1 MNRRR
6 TIERIPVSLVGAG
19 PGDPELLTLRAL
31 KRVQQADVLLYD
43 ALIDERI
50 LEETRPDCL
59 KIYAGKKCR
68 DGQNPEQRQNEIHR
82 QMAFHFREGRQ
93 VVRLKAGDPM
103 IFGRGMEEVRFL
115 ESENIPWE
123 VVPGISAGIAASS
136 AFALPLTERNKSR
149 MVLFTSGYTSSGE
162 TPGCDPLVSVIKE
175 GGTVVVYMGL
185 SKLRCLLEVMEKA
198 GIGNIPLMIADRVS
212 QEGEQLIAATTDTV
226 LARLESEQVQGP
238 SLVMVGKYLETL
250 EPKELL
256 KSLHQQLPD
265 TSLLI

>member
-1 MNRRR
+1 MIDRK
-6 TIERIPVSLVGAG
+6 PVSLVGAG
-19 PGDPELLTLRAL
+19 PGDPELLTVKAL
-31 KRVQQADVLLYD
+31 KRVQKADVLLYD

-50 LEETRPDCL
+50 LEEARLDCA
-59 KIYAGKKCR
+59 KIYAGKKCS
-68 DGQNPEQRQNEIHR
+68 DGQNPQARQNEIHR
-82 QMAFHFREGRQ
+82 QMAFYFREGKQ

-115 ESENIPWE
+115 ESEDIPWE
-123 VVPGISAGIAASS
+123 VVPGISAGTAASS

-185 SKLRCLLEVMEKA
+185 TKLHCLLEVMEKA

-212 QEGEQLIAATTDTV
+212 QEGEQLIAATTDSV
-226 LARLESEQVQGP
+226 LERLESEQVQGP

-256 KSLHQQLPD
+256 ESLHQQIPD
-265 TSLLI
+265 ESMLT

>member
-6 TIERIPVSLVGAG
+6 TIEQKTVSLVGAG
-19 PGDPELLTLRAL
+19 PGDPELLTVKAL

-50 LEETRPDCL
+50 LEETQPDCL
-59 KIYAGKKCR
+59 KIYAGKKCS
-68 DGQNPEQRQNEIHR
+68 DGQNPMVRQEEIHR
-82 QMAFHFREGRQ
+82 QMAFYFHEGKQ

-115 ESENIPWE
+115 ESEGIPWE

-149 MVLFTSGYTSSGE
+149 MVLFSSGYTSSGE
-162 TPGCDPLVSVIKE
+162 TPGCDPLISVLKE

-185 SKLRCLLEVMEKA
+185 TKLNCLLEVMQKA

-212 QEGEQLIAATTDTV
+212 QQGEQLIAATTHTV
-226 LARLESEQVQGP
+226 LTRLESVQVQGP
-238 SLVMVGKYLETL
+238 SLVVIGKYLETL
-250 EPKELL
+250 EPKAVLSSAL
-256 KSLHQQLPD
+256 QQLPNE
-265 TSLLI
+265 IVMM

>member
-1 MNRRR
+1 MNRKR
-6 TIERIPVSLVGAG
+6 TIERIAVSLVGAG
-19 PGDPELLTLRAL
+19 PGDPELLTVKAL

-59 KIYAGKKCR
+59 KIYVGKKCS
-68 DGQNPEQRQNEIHR
+68 DGQNPQERQDEILR
-82 QMAFHFREGRQ
+82 QMAFYFREGKQ

-115 ESENIPWE
+115 ESESIPWE

-185 SKLRCLLEVMEKA
+185 TKLHCLLEVMDKA

-212 QEGEQLIAATTDTV
+212 QEGEQLIAATTHTV
-226 LARLESEQVQGP
+226 LRRLESVRIQGP
-238 SLVMVGKYLETL
+238 SLVIVGKYLEAL
-250 EPKELL
+250 EPKVLL
-256 KSLHQQLPD
+256 ESLRQQLPD
-265 TSLLI
+265 ASLLT

>member
-19 PGDPELLTLRAL
+19 PGDPELLTVKAL
-31 KRVQQADVLLYD
+31 KRVQKADVLLYD

-50 LEETRPDCL
+50 LEEVHPDCL
-59 KIYAGKKCR
+59 KIYAGKKCS
-68 DGQNPEQRQNEIHR
+68 DGQNPMTRQDEIHR
-82 QMAFHFREGRQ
+82 QMAFYFREGKQ

-115 ESENIPWE
+115 ESEGIPWE

-149 MVLFTSGYTSSGE
+149 SVLFTSGYTSSGE

-185 SKLRCLLEVMEKA
+185 TKLHCLLELMEKA

-212 QEGEQLIAATTDTV
+212 QEGEQLIAATTDTI
-226 LARLESEQVQGP
+226 LTRLESVQVQGP
-238 SLVMVGKYLETL
+238 SLVVVGRYLETL
-250 EPKELL
+250 EPKALL
-256 KSLHQQLPD
+256 ESLRQQIPD
-265 TSLLI
+265 ASPSA